1 MYKWPDILLNVLTI
15 DPGLPCAPV
24 PGVPDPKMLERIRI
38 LSLISGPYGNV
49 VVITQGGLK
58 YKTCNGPIVKV

>member
-1 MYKWPDILLNVLTI
+1 MFKWPDILLNVLTI
-15 DPGLPCAPV
+15 DPGLPCAPA

-38 LSLISGPYGNV
+38 LRLISGPYEN

-58 YKTCNGPIVKV
+58 YKTCNAPIVKV